1 MVEYRP
7 GIDAERYVWKKVKSA
22 FIERESFG
30 FLHFPMFKENHAS
43 KREIDILLVDRDI
56 GVTVIEVKGINI
68 KQIQGIQG
76 HIWHFTKD
84 YYASKGEPFNQAE
97 QQLNMLCDDIEK
109 KDSLNRAFSK
119 RAVVALPY
127 ITSEQWIERGFNQLL
142 NTPFILFKDDFEQGT
157 WIQKLERMNIYKARL
172 NLQDSQWDALKKQF
186 YIRNLARE
194 KTDEIKSEKQKRFS
208 NLYVFTSEEQFHKEK
223 EEIDKLLKE
232 GLKIYIFST
241 FSISTSW
248 LALQKDFC
256 DEFQLQVFQTK
267 ETLLSVDTRIIQ
279 DGEVEA
285 SFLKNILSPAF
296 PEFNL
301 GQYIAVHTP
310 HTDNLMITAGAGTGK
325 TYVMIDRI
333 FYLLEK
339 VGITLKDIIMVTFTN
354 ASTNEMKER
363 LQKKLLSM
371 FKLTGKTKYLYF
383 AEEVKNIQISTIHSF
398 SKSILTQLA
407 HEIGFGRNLKVRSF
421 IKTKSDILEKL
432 ANEFFQKQSA
442 KALVDLNLKFYEVT
456 KMMKSFWDEM
466 EKKGL
471 TRQEIESMDWGTVV
485 KEEHQVLK
493 DLFQY
498 VFKQCEGL
506 LEAQKKKENAIDT
519 GDMVRKLKLFTQGDT
534 LKQLQNDKYLFVD
547 EFQDS
552 DNTQIELVASLQNQL
567 KYHLFVVGDIKQSIY
582 RFRGADYT
590 SFTRLAERVNSS
602 FTPVALNQNYRTTS
616 SLLEKLDKVFSVWG
630 QKCWGPK
637 GKECLLPYTEDD
649 RLKGMKITEP
659 TIGEFLYPNTN
670 KDNVEEETVRQILE
684 SVDIAKQ
691 LSDDENKRIALVVR
705 TNKQA
710 LEVREWCEKA
720 GIGTVQNL
728 DGTFYKSDAVI
739 HFKMMLDALLYPGE
753 AKHVVNFLQSP
764 YFRYAIPTK
773 LLVPLKGDSEKI
785 IKFLQLHMGND
796 FTQYL
801 DELKRLPVMAV
812 IQKIISEKGLLQNI
826 SSYYDVKYGD
836 DPDIDESIKKLEIE
850 IAVKQY
856 EKNLYHLMNIIQKQF
871 DSMSGTL
878 WNIHEWLTLQIR
890 VNRNENEPMIETKLG
905 VVEITTVHR
914 SKGLEYH
921 TVIMPKLNHS
931 FSNKQASF
939 YIQDEKEMGDDKRIV
954 GWKAKDIKNNHFAT
968 LQNYESFEVE
978 REETRLLYVAMT
990 RAKKRLILM
999 IPEKISENTWGNL
1012 LGRAFNEVNHER

>member
-1 MVEYRP
+1 
-7 GIDAERYVWKKVKSA
+7 
-22 FIERESFG
+22 
-30 FLHFPMFKENHAS
+30 
-43 KREIDILLVDRDI
+43 
-56 GVTVIEVKGINI
+56 
-68 KQIQGIQG
+68 
-76 HIWHFTKD
+76 
-84 YYASKGEPFNQAE
+84 
-97 QQLNMLCDDIEK
+97 
-109 KDSLNRAFSK
+109 
-119 RAVVALPY
+119 
-127 ITSEQWIERGFNQLL
+127 
-142 NTPFILFKDDFEQGT
+142 
-157 WIQKLERMNIYKARL
+157 
-172 NLQDSQWDALKKQF
+172 
-186 YIRNLARE
+186 
-194 KTDEIKSEKQKRFS
+194 
-208 NLYVFTSEEQFHKEK
+208 
-223 EEIDKLLKE
+223 
-232 GLKIYIFST
+232 
-241 FSISTSW
+241 
-248 LALQKDFC
+248 
-256 DEFQLQVFQTK
+256 
-267 ETLLSVDTRIIQ
+267 
-279 DGEVEA
+279 
-285 SFLKNILSPAF
+285 
-296 PEFNL
+296 
-301 GQYIAVHTP
+301 
-310 HTDNLMITAGAGTGK
+310 
-325 TYVMIDRI
+325 
-333 FYLLEK
+333 
-339 VGITLKDIIMVTFTN
+339 
-354 ASTNEMKER
+354 
-363 LQKKLLSM
+363 
-371 FKLTGKTKYLYF
+371 
-383 AEEVKNIQISTIHSF
+383 
-398 SKSILTQLA
+398 
-407 HEIGFGRNLKVRSF
+407 
-421 IKTKSDILEKL
+421 
-432 ANEFFQKQSA
+432 QSA

-466 EKKGL
+466 EKKVL

-796 FTQYL
+796 FKQYL